1 MSDESQ
7 APHQIDRSSRPTLPF
22 EGFGPE
28 VFELHTSVE
37 EPVPEPVPTGR
48 RAAVREWGLRQWP
61 RLAWLGL
68 AAILSFGSAGV
79 VAAMSPPQPES
90 RQELTYGADRDL
102 QARLDE
108 AAVDLALL
116 NQQVNGL
123 GDQARRLLGSLS
135 RIDRAGLENAYS
147 SGDAALAEIDRLSGG
162 LGVAMECG
170 SWTSERT
177 QELERTHDATLVAAW
192 QKLCQSLDSVE
203 PLRSSWTTMVDGS
216 SVAMGVADAIA
227 EHDRIAEE
235 ALQQATQGRYPE
247 ALAKLT
253 EADDALAGARR
264 LGAALDQ
271 AGRDVSTLNEWL
283 QRIDA
288 MDGALDTLW
297 REMIAS
303 EGRITAQVTAA
314 LKAVSEAQSLLP
326 ASDAI
331 LSVVVYELAG
341 YLLNEGI
348 SIEQAKGQ
356 IGSAL
361 AALAESPGT

>member
-1 MSDESQ
+1 MADASQ
-7 APHQIDRSSRPTLPF
+7 APHQTDRSSRPTLPF

-28 VFELHTSVE
+28 VFELHTHVE
-37 EPVPEPVPTGR
+37 ELVPEPVPTGR

-79 VAAMSPPQPES
+79 VAAMSPPAPES
-90 RQELTYGADRDL
+90 RQELTYGADREL
-102 QARLDE
+102 RARLDD

-135 RIDRAGLENAYS
+135 RIDREGLESAYS
-147 SGDAALAEIDRLSGG
+147 SGDAALAEIDRLSGK
-162 LGVAMECG
+162 LDDEMDCAF
-170 SWTSERT
+170 WTPERA
-177 QELERTHDATLVAAW
+177 QELERTYDGALVAGW
-192 QKLCQSLDSVE
+192 QKLCRSLDSVE
-203 PLRSSWTTMVDGS
+203 PLRSSWTTMEDGS

-247 ALAKLT
+247 ALARLA
-253 EADDALAGARR
+253 EADDALADARQ

-271 AGRDVSTLNEWL
+271 AGRDVSTLNQWL
-283 QRIDA
+283 ERIDA
-288 MDGALDTLW
+288 MDAALETLW

-303 EGRITAQVTAA
+303 QGRITVQVTAA

-356 IGSAL
+356 IGGAL
-361 AALAESPGT
+361 AALAESPAT